1 MLLFLELMS
10 CVFAVYSL
18 FTEQFRQRFAVPVD
32 YRAIAYDSSSSA
44 DVVLWTDAVEP
55 ASVSL

>member
-1 MLLFLELMS
+1 MS